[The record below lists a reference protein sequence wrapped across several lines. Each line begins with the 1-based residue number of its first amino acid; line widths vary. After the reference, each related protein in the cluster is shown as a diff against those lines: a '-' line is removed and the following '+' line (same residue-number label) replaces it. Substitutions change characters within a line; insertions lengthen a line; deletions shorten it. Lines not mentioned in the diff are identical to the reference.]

1 MARKKGGGGHKTKRK
16 EIRPKLCA
24 EDAPETTTTTTT
36 TTTNAGEL
44 KDEEL
49 ISQPNANGIRD
60 ILEPRA
66 STPREERD
74 GKGEENENEDDEE
87 EVDEMCVSTTSESV
101 VVVQEEEEEEEEPRQ
116 QQQPVIKLVI
126 ALKNK
131 YELADDAEATMRIE
145 VLEEV
150 VDDLKLEL
158 DGYRAAARELAIE
171 IEAKERALENLSEAL
186 EFEKTTTRA
195 RAVREATE
203 RLEARLAKAEKAIER
218 ERADGER
225 GRVALDALREMEM
238 ELERR
243 MLSQDDFF
251 ERKWAERVEQ
261 SESNA
266 RAFREKLALVERDM
280 HQAKMDEE
288 SARSELAR
296 AVNEIKNLKSR
307 LLFFQSNAA
316 DSSKTPVDIQT
327 DDAGAGEEEEE
338 EDAPRPPP
346 PPRRGFFS
354 FITGV
359 PSEVYTGPKIPTS
372 PSV

>member
-1 MARKKGGGGHKTKRK
+1 MARKKGGGGGGGSGHKTKRK
-16 EIRPKLCA
+16 ESRPKPRA
-24 EDAPETTTTTTT
+24 EDAPETTTMTT
-36 TTTNAGEL
+36 TTTNAVEL

-60 ILEPRA
+60 SLGPRA
-66 STPREERD
+66 STPREDRD
-74 GKGEENENEDDEE
+74 VDGEEYEDGDEDE
-87 EVDEMCVSTTSESV
+87 DEMCVSTASESV
-101 VVVQEEEEEEEEPRQ
+101 VIVEEEEEAQ

-171 IEAKERALENLSEAL
+171 IEAKERALEDVGRAL
-186 EFEKTTTRA
+186 EFEQKFERS

-225 GRVALDALREMEM
+225 GRAALDALREMEI

-266 RAFREKLALVERDM
+266 RAFRDKLAVVERDM
-280 HQAKMDEE
+280 HQAKVDEE

-296 AVNEIKNLKSR
+296 AVDEIKNLKSR

-316 DSSKTPVDIQT
+316 LSKTPADVQT
-327 DDAGAGEEEEE
+327 KDDDTNAGQDDDA
-338 EDAPRPPP
+338 PPP

-359 PSEVYTGPKIPTS
+359 PSEAYTGPKIPTS

>member
-1 MARKKGGGGHKTKRK
+1 MARKKGGGGGGHKTKRK
-16 EIRPKLCA
+16 ETRPKPRA

-36 TTTNAGEL
+36 TTNAVEL

-49 ISQPNANGIRD
+49 ISQPNANGVRD

-74 GKGEENENEDDEE
+74 VKGEEDDDDD
-87 EVDEMCVSTTSESV
+87 DEMCASTTSESV
-101 VVVQEEEEEEEEPRQ
+101 VVVEEEEEPQ

-171 IEAKERALENLSEAL
+171 IEAKERALEDVGRAL
-186 EFEKTTTRA
+186 EFERTTARA

-225 GRVALDALREMEM
+225 GRVALDALREMEI

-266 RAFREKLALVERDM
+266 RAFRDKLALVERDM
-280 HQAKMDEE
+280 HQAKVDEE

-296 AVNEIKNLKSR
+296 AVDEIKNLKSR
-307 LLFFQSNAA
+307 LLLFQSNAA
-316 DSSKTPVDIQT
+316 LPKTPADIQT
-327 DDAGAGEEEEE
+327 DDADAGEED
-338 EDAPRPPP
+338 DAPPPP

>member
-1 MARKKGGGGHKTKRK
+1 MARKKGGGGGGGGGHKTKRK
-16 EIRPKLCA
+16 ETRPKPRA
-24 EDAPETTTTTTT
+24 DDAPETT

-251 ERKWAERVEQ
+251 ERKWAERVKQ

-266 RAFREKLALVERDM
+266 RAFRDKLALVERDM

-327 DDAGAGEEEEE
+327 DDADAGEEEEE

>member
-1 MARKKGGGGHKTKRK
+1 MARKKGGGGGGGGLKPKRK
-16 EIRPKLCA
+16 ESRPKSRA
-24 EDAPETTTTTTT
+24 EDAPETTTKTD
-36 TTTNAGEL
+36 GVEL

-49 ISQPNANGIRD
+49 ILVSQTHANGIHD
-60 ILEPRA
+60 VLDAGEPRE
-66 STPREERD
+66 STRREDRD
-74 GKGEENENEDDEE
+74 GDGVEYDDD
-87 EVDEMCVSTTSESV
+87 DEMCVSTTSESV
-101 VVVQEEEEEEEEPRQ
+101 VVVEEQEE
-116 QQQPVIKLVI
+116 QQPIIKLVV

-171 IEAKERALENLSEAL
+171 IEAKERALENAGRAL
-186 EFEKTTTRA
+186 QFEQTTARD

-218 ERADGER
+218 ERMDGER
-225 GRVALDALREMEM
+225 GRGALDALREMEL

-243 MLSQDDFF
+243 MLSQDAFF

-261 SESNA
+261 SEANA
-266 RAFREKLALVERDM
+266 RAFRDKLAIVERDM

-296 AVNEIKNLKSR
+296 AVEEIEILKSR
-307 LLFFQSNAA
+307 LLLFQNA
-316 DSSKTPVDIQT
+316 SSKTPADIQT
-327 DDAGAGEEEEE
+327 QGKDNDDDA
-338 EDAPRPPP
+338 PSPP

-359 PSEVYTGPKIPTS
+359 PSEAYTGPKVPTS
-372 PSV
+372 

>member
-1 MARKKGGGGHKTKRK
+1 MARKKGGGGGGGGGHKTKRK
-16 EIRPKLCA
+16 ETRPKPRA
-24 EDAPETTTTTTT
+24 EDAPETT

-171 IEAKERALENLSEAL
+171 IEAKERALENWSEAL

>member
-1 MARKKGGGGHKTKRK
+1 MARKKGGGGGGGHKTKRK
-16 EIRPKLCA
+16 ETRPKPRA
-24 EDAPETTTTTTT
+24 EDAPETTT

-49 ISQPNANGIRD
+49 ISQPNANGIHD

-74 GKGEENENEDDEE
+74 VKGEENENEDDEE
-87 EVDEMCVSTTSESV
+87 EEDEMCVSTTSESV
-101 VVVQEEEEEEEEPRQ
+101 VVVQEEEEEEEEPQQ

-225 GRVALDALREMEM
+225 GRVALDALREMEI

-266 RAFREKLALVERDM
+266 RAFRDKLALVERDM

-296 AVNEIKNLKSR
+296 AVGEIKNLKSR

-316 DSSKTPVDIQT
+316 DYSSKTPVDIQT
-327 DDAGAGEEEEE
+327 DDAGAGEEEDDK
-338 EDAPRPPP
+338 DAPPPPP

>member
-1 MARKKGGGGHKTKRK
+1 MARKKGGGGGGHKTKRK
-16 EIRPKLCA
+16 ETRPKPRA
-24 EDAPETTTTTTT
+24 EDAPETTTT

-44 KDEEL
+44 KDEEV
-49 ISQPNANGIRD
+49 ISQPNANGMHD
-60 ILEPRA
+60 FLEPRA

-74 GKGEENENEDDEE
+74 VKGEENEDEDDE

-101 VVVQEEEEEEEEPRQ
+101 VVVEEEEEEPQ

-225 GRVALDALREMEM
+225 GRVALDALREMEI

-266 RAFREKLALVERDM
+266 RAFRDKLALVERDM
-280 HQAKMDEE
+280 HQAKVDEE

-296 AVNEIKNLKSR
+296 AVGEIKNLKSR

-327 DDAGAGEEEEE
+327 DDAGAGEDDK
-338 EDAPRPPP
+338 DAPPP

>member
-1 MARKKGGGGHKTKRK
+1 MARKKGGGGGGGGHKTKRK
-16 EIRPKLCA
+16 ETRPKPRA
-24 EDAPETTTTTTT
+24 EDAPETT

-101 VVVQEEEEEEEEPRQ
+101 VVVEEEEQEAQR

-171 IEAKERALENLSEAL
+171 IEAKERALENLTEAL

-251 ERKWAERVEQ
+251 ERKWAERVQQ

-266 RAFREKLALVERDM
+266 RAFRDKLALVERDM

-327 DDAGAGEEEEE
+327 DDAGAGEEDK
-338 EDAPRPPP
+338 DAPPP

>member
-1 MARKKGGGGHKTKRK
+1 MARKKGGGGGGGGGHKTKRK
-16 EIRPKLCA
+16 ETRPKPRA
-24 EDAPETTTTTTT
+24 EDAPETT

-101 VVVQEEEEEEEEPRQ
+101 VVVEEEEQEAQR

-251 ERKWAERVEQ
+251 ERKWAERVKQ

-266 RAFREKLALVERDM
+266 RAFRDKLALVERDM

-327 DDAGAGEEEEE
+327 DDADAGEEEEE

>member
-1 MARKKGGGGHKTKRK
+1 MARKKGGGGGGHKTKRK
-16 EIRPKLCA
+16 ETRPKPRA
-24 EDAPETTTTTTT
+24 EDAPETTT

-60 ILEPRA
+60 TLEPRA
-66 STPREERD
+66 STPREDAEY
-74 GKGEENENEDDEE
+74 GDDEVE
-87 EVDEMCVSTTSESV
+87 DEDEMCVSTTSESV
-101 VVVQEEEEEEEEPRQ
+101 VVVEEEEEEEEPQ

-195 RAVREATE
+195 RAVQEATE

-225 GRVALDALREMEM
+225 GRVALGALREMEI

-251 ERKWAERVEQ
+251 ERKWAEGVEQ

-266 RAFREKLALVERDM
+266 RAFRDKLALVERDM

-296 AVNEIKNLKSR
+296 AVDEIKNLKSR

-316 DSSKTPVDIQT
+316 DYSSKTPVDIQT
-327 DDAGAGEEEEE
+327 DDADAGKEDEE
-338 EDAPRPPP
+338 EDAPPPPP

>member
-1 MARKKGGGGHKTKRK
+1 MTRKKGGGGGGHKTKRT
-16 EIRPKLCA
+16 ETRPKPRA
-24 EDAPETTTTTTT
+24 EDAPETT

-60 ILEPRA
+60 TLEPRA
-66 STPREERD
+66 STPRED
-74 GKGEENENEDDEE
+74 GD
-87 EVDEMCVSTTSESV
+87 
-101 VVVQEEEEEEEEPRQ
+101 VQGEEEEDETQQQQQ

-131 YELADDAEATMRIE
+131 YELADDAEATTRIE
-145 VLEEV
+145 VLEDV

-171 IEAKERALENLSEAL
+171 IEAKERALENFARAL
-186 EFEKTTTRA
+186 EFEKTTARA

-203 RLEARLAKAEKAIER
+203 GLEARLAKAEKAIER

-225 GRVALDALREMEM
+225 GRAALDALREMEI

-266 RAFREKLALVERDM
+266 RAFRDKLAVVERDA
-280 HQAKMDEE
+280 HQAKVEEE

-296 AVNEIKNLKSR
+296 AVDEIKNLKSR

-316 DSSKTPVDIQT
+316 LSSKTPADVQT
-327 DDAGAGEEEEE
+327 KDDDDKNAEK
-338 EDAPRPPP
+338 DAAPPP

-359 PSEVYTGPKIPTS
+359 PSEAYTGPKIPTS

>member
-49 ISQPNANGIRD
+49 ISQPNANGIHD

-66 STPREERD
+66 STPREDRD
-74 GKGEENENEDDEE
+74 VKGEDDDDENEDEDE
-87 EVDEMCVSTTSESV
+87 DEMCVSTTSESV
-101 VVVQEEEEEEEEPRQ
+101 VVVEEEEQEAQR

-171 IEAKERALENLSEAL
+171 IEAKERALEKFARAL
-186 EFEKTTTRA
+186 EFEKTTARA

-225 GRVALDALREMEM
+225 GRAALDALREMEI

-251 ERKWAERVEQ
+251 ERKWAKRVEQ

-266 RAFREKLALVERDM
+266 RAFREKLAIVERDM
-280 HQAKMDEE
+280 HQAKVEEE

-296 AVNEIKNLKSR
+296 AADEIKNLKSR

-316 DSSKTPVDIQT
+316 LSKTPSDVQT
-327 DDAGAGEEEEE
+327 KRDDTDAGEDDA
-338 EDAPRPPP
+338 PPP

-359 PSEVYTGPKIPTS
+359 PSEAYTGPKIPTS